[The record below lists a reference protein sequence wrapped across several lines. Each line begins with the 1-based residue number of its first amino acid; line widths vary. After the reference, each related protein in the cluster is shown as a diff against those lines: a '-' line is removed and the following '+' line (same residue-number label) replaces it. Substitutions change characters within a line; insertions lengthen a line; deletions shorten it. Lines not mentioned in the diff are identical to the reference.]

1 MDSDGYPPEERRDA
15 ETAPPASV
23 QRVSRVV
30 LATALALLGL
40 WILHR
45 FLPALAWATII
56 AIALWPL
63 YRRAETAFPPRGH
76 RIGLPLVATLLV
88 GIVLIVPL
96 AYAALQIAHES
107 GSFLHY
113 VAELRHN

>member
-1 MDSDGYPPEERRDA
+1 MNCDGDPLESTGQIEA
-15 ETAPPASV
+15 GSWILS

-30 LATALALLGL
+30 LATALGLLGL

-63 YRRAETAFPPRGH
+63 YRRAERAFPPRGH
-76 RIGLPLVATLLV
+76 RILLRDGPLGAEANRYSPRRMPSSTPSALG
-88 GIVLIVPL
+88 GIW
-96 AYAALQIAHES
+96 
-107 GSFLHY
+107 
-113 VAELRHN
+113 